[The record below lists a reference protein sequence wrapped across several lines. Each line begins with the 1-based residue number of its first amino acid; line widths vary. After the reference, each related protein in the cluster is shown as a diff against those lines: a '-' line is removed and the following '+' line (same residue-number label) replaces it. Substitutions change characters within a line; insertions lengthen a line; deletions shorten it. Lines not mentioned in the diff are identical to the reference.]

1 MNKDKESKK
10 KKDDEDDANYSSGL
24 SSDNEIDMLVEQEM
38 LRERIQIK

>member
-1 MNKDKESKK
+1 MNKDKELKK
-10 KKDDEDDANYSSGL
+10 QDEDDANYSSGL